1 LIKCHREKD
10 YGADFYTALAGT
22 IAYIAGGILTLYLQ
36 SPIVIFFALSPFGYF
51 AYSILR
57 TMADEITAKTE
68 ETNAQI
74 ELVKAQTRLTNA
86 QIRKVKVGVQ
96 DPVQN
101 VQGNDLNGFERI
113 KKSTPEWLELR
124 QWIWERDNKICK
136 RCQADLSHGYY
147 HCHHILPEYRGGKT
161 EPANL
166 MTICEDCH
174 IELHKVDGQSKG
186 LEKLNDL
193 NAQRQAEKLANLDAV
208 LDYLSQNPNASLAD
222 IGRYI
227 GKRKSTAKNYTDELM
242 TAGRLHKNGN
252 GWEVRR

>member
-1 LIKCHREKD
+1 MNKIDIPKTQSVMAVIFTPITGAIAIAVISFNYITSISHWILGCFAFAGALLGVEAVGGACCYALIKCHREKD

-86 QIRKVKVGVQ
+86 QIRKAKAGVQ

-101 VQGNDLNGFERI
+101 VQHD
-113 KKSTPEWLELR
+113 
-124 QWIWERDNKICK
+124 
-136 RCQADLSHGYY
+136 
-147 HCHHILPEYRGGKT
+147 
-161 EPANL
+161 
-166 MTICEDCH
+166 
-174 IELHKVDGQSKG
+174 V
-186 LEKLNDL
+186 LNDL

-227 GKRKSTAKNYTDELM
+227 GKQKSTAKNYTDELM